1 MLWQNSGVKME
12 LNEYQNAAMGFRLPS
27 ANAEY
32 ALFNLGAE
40 AGEVLGVVAKGI
52 RDTRSFDYEQKIKKE
67 LGDVLWHVA
76 AVALD
81 NGFTLEEVAMANI
94 AKLSKRKEEGVIQGS
109 GDDR

>member
-1 MLWQNSGVKME
+1 MN

-27 ANAEY
+27 ATENY

-40 AGEVLGVVAKGI
+40 VGELLGLHAKAL
-52 RDTRSFDYEQKIKKE
+52 RDGRKFDYDQNLKKE

-76 AVALD
+76 AIAID
-81 NGFTLEEVAMANI
+81 NGFTLEEVARSNI
-94 AKLSKRKEEGVIQGS
+94 AKLTKRKEENTIQGG